1 VLSQQQKSTVI
12 KKGDKM
18 QEYQKLVQNALLGV
32 VRSILK
38 TAADDGLQGEQ
49 HFFITFR
56 TQSKGVH
63 IPTFLKERYPD
74 EMTIVLQHQFDDL
87 KVEEDNFS
95 VLLSFSGKPER
106 LTIPFTALMGF
117 ADPSEQFALQF
128 MPALMEE
135 KKPLKEN
142 HGSAEI
148 IDLEALRKKKS

>member
-1 VLSQQQKSTVI
+1 
-12 KKGDKM
+12 M
-18 QEYQKLVQNALLGV
+18 EEYQKLVQEALLGV
-32 VRSILK
+32 VRKILQK
-38 TAADDGLQGEQ
+38 AAENGLQGAQ

-56 TQSKGVH
+56 TQAPKVV

-95 VLLSFSGKPER
+95 VLLSFNGRPER
-106 LTIPFTALMGF
+106 LTIPFKALMGF

-135 KKPLKEN
+135 QKEEK

-148 IDLEALRKKKS
+148 IDLASLRSKKS